1 MFQYRV
7 RWVERHGA
15 TIWVAEQLNDFNYTE
30 LFEEAISQGDTCIE
44 RVEAEFTLDGE
55 VDDMGR
61 TGTSYFKT
69 LADAMRYYAPYYD
82 DIQNTPEFLEA
93 IADLEAIAEKMREG
107 SIHIGP
113 PPATKVPNFCKLYL
127 DSDNRYWLEE
137 VKS

>member
-15 TIWVAEQLNDFNYTE
+15 TIRAVEQLNDFNYTE
-30 LFEEAISQGDTCIE
+30 LFEEAISQGDTYIE
-44 RVEAEFTLDGE
+44 ADEVEFTLDGE

-93 IADLEAIAEKMREG
+93 IAEKMREG

-137 VKS
+137 VES